1 MKERIIGSD
10 KKEDDIKEEEI
21 RPSSLNTF
29 IGQEK
34 IKKQLR
40 IFIDAAK
47 QRKESLDHVL
57 FHGPH
62 GLGKTTL
69 ANIIAKEMGVK
80 IVTTSGPVI
89 EKAGNIASIITK
101 LSNGTVLF
109 IDEIHRLNKAA
120 EETLYSAMED
130 YELDIMIGKGAS
142 AKSVRIKIPKFTLVG
157 ATTRAGLLSSPL
169 KNRFG
174 IVNRLEF
181 YYSEDLQKIIERASN
196 ILNIQIDEEG
206 SYEIARRSRGT
217 PRVALRLLRRTRD
230 YAQVKGNDF
239 INKEI
244 ADKALNLLE
253 IDEKG
258 LDSMDRRIL
267 TTILEKFNGGPV
279 GIDTIAAAIGEEADT
294 IEDVYEPYLIQIG
307 FINRFHRGRI
317 ATELAHRHI
326 KKCKKLGY
334 L

>member
-181 YYSEDLQKIIERASN
+181 YYSEDLQKIIERAAN

-307 FINRFHRGRI
+307 FINRFPRGRV